1 MNYMKFSDKI
11 QAKYLINIL
20 FLIGFIIAGVR
31 FENYL
36 YETEDYY
43 NIPVLAN
50 DELVLSEQPNEE
62 YILADYD
69 DNHDDISYDV
79 VETRKIYSY
88 KFAIISYNSFIVNK
102 FKTIISNHIF
112 HFDISSFLQK
122 NNIWHKS
129 FGEEPSFLS

>member
-1 MNYMKFSDKI
+1 MNYRKLFDKI
-11 QAKYLINIL
+11 LAKYIINAF

-31 FENYL
+31 LENYL

-43 NIPVLAN
+43 NIPVLVN
-50 DELVLSEQPNEE
+50 NELVLSEQPDEE

-69 DNHDDISYDV
+69 DNHDDISYNV
-79 VETRKIYSY
+79 VETRKFISY
-88 KFAIISYNSFIVNK
+88 NFAIISCNSFIANK
-102 FKTIISNHIF
+102 YKTIISNHIF

-129 FGEEPSFLS
+129 SREEPNFLS